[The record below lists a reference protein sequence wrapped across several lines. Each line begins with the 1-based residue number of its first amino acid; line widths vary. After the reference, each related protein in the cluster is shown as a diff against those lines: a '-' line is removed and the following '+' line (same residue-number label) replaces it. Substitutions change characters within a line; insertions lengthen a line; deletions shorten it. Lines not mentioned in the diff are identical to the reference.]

1 MKNRYS
7 RIFLYISSGLFTLY
21 VFLLL
26 LNYLRYAFPVE
37 GVSMEPV
44 LWTGYLAFVEP
55 ATISQLA
62 PNSSI
67 IVYHNPFYRELVI
80 HMVIKKIDDYAVIVK
95 GVNRITNPFPD
106 LNYTS
111 GAPLLVT
118 QNMIVGKVIFWIPYL
133 GYVLLYPYNYI
144 IIILF
149 TASIIINAFDK

>member
-7 RIFLYISSGLFTLY
+7 RIFLYVSSGLFALY

-149 TASIIINAFDK
+149 MVSIIINAFDK

>member
-1 MKNRYS
+1 MKKSYS
-7 RIFLYISSGLFTLY
+7 KFALYIFSALFALY
-21 VFLLL
+21 VVLLL

-44 LWTGYLAFVEP
+44 LWTGYIAFVEP
-55 ATISQLA
+55 TTISQLV

-67 IVYHNPFYRELVI
+67 IVYYNPFYKKLVI
-80 HMVIKKIDDYAVIVK
+80 HMVIKKIDNYAVIVK
-95 GVNRITNPFPD
+95 GVNTITNPFPD

-149 TASIIINAFDK
+149 IISIIINAFDE